1 MKNLVKENSDLKD
14 LKVSDIFDISES
26 ENGIVLKIKK
36 HVVLDMG
43 NNHMIM
49 RGNSVGILD
58 FKILHFN
65 PFYKNKDKY
74 NKLENPNEIIN
85 KAEELRKPSKNR
97 ISSINKII
105 YKIYNKLKWR
115 SHGE

>member
-1 MKNLVKENSDLKD
+1 MKDLVKENSDLKE
-14 LKVSDIFDISES
+14 LKVSDIFDIVES
-26 ENGIVLKIKK
+26 ENGIILRMKK

-49 RGNSVGILD
+49 KGNSVGILD

-65 PFYKNKDKY
+65 PFYKNRDKY

-85 KAEELRKPSKNR
+85 KAEGLRKPKTSKLNS
-97 ISSINKII
+97 ISKMITKV
-105 YKIYNKLKWR
+105 YNKLKWR
-115 SHGE
+115 SHG

>member
-1 MKNLVKENSDLKD
+1 MKDLVKENSDLKE

-26 ENGIVLKIKK
+26 ENGIILKIKK

-43 NNHMIM
+43 NNHMVIK
-49 RGNSVGILD
+49 GNSVGILD

-65 PFYKNKDKY
+65 PFYKNRDKY

-85 KAEELRKPSKNR
+85 KAEELRKPKTSK
-97 ISSINKII
+97 ISGISKIINKV
-105 YKIYNKLKWR
+105 YNKLKWR
-115 SHGE
+115 SHG

>member
-1 MKNLVKENSDLKD
+1 MKDLVKENSDLKE

-26 ENGIVLKIKK
+26 ENGIILRMKK
-36 HVVLDMG
+36 HVILDMG

-49 RGNSVGILD
+49 KGDSVGVLD

-65 PFYKNKDKY
+65 PFYKNRDKY

-85 KAEELRKPSKNR
+85 KAEELRKPKTSKLNS
-97 ISSINKII
+97 ISKMINKV
-105 YKIYNKLKWR
+105 YNKLKWR
-115 SHGE
+115 SHG